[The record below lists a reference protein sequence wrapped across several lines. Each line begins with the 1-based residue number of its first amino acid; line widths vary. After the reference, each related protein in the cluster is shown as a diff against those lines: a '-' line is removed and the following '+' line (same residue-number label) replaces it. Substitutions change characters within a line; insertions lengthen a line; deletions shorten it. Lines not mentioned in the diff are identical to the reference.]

1 MDDPGTK
8 GRALFLCLLFCAR
21 CPAMFR
27 QRAIPGIK
35 GSQVS
40 VGLIG
45 GVSVMHGR

>member
-1 MDDPGTK
+1 MGDFGTK
-8 GRALFLCLLFCAR
+8 GRALFLRLFFCAR
-21 CPAMFR
+21 CLAMFR

-45 GVSVMHGR
+45 GVGVMRGR